1 MADIKD
7 EKKDHGVSRTPSL
20 EDKLE
25 SVKGS
30 DIVPGSDGVTHDE
43 LATLPLVSDKLP
55 LSAFLVVI
63 VEFAERSVFL
73 WLPLRRL
80 TQHPPRRWSYYG
92 TTNVF
97 NNYIRAPLPRFSTT
111 GAVAKQDRLTGVA
124 GALGKGQPTSFAL
137 RTVST
142 HSLDLEV
149 DIP

>member
-63 VEFAERSVFL
+63 VEFAERYVLFASC
-73 WLPLRRL
+73 
-80 TQHPPRRWSYYG
+80 
-92 TTNVF
+92 
-97 NNYIRAPLPRFSTT
+97 
-111 GAVAKQDRLTGVA
+111 
-124 GALGKGQPTSFAL
+124 LG
-137 RTVST
+137 RVS
-142 HSLDLEV
+142 
-149 DIP
+149 